1 MSKSNEQ
8 YALCVKD
15 YGQRPDVLSLFIAGK
30 KSTLYSKLFDQSV
43 NRPVGQLVSHLFS
56 KSAGRS
62 VSRLVSQSVG

>member
-1 MSKSNEQ
+1 MLKSNEQ

-43 NRPVGQLVSHLFS
+43 NRPVGQSFIW
-56 KSAGRS
+56 
-62 VSRLVSQSVG
+62 